1 MRRRAVLKAL
11 AAAGCLPP
19 VAFAQSPAGGTSSG
33 DLSGAIAPAPAGA
46 GPVSVDSL
54 QKLEGELTMYL
65 GRGEGGLYESILDAI
80 RKRNPGLE
88 LNVRRGPSTA
98 LANTLVAEARAGRV
112 RADLFWSIDASS
124 LGMVASQA
132 RPAQVP
138 EELRRQLKAGFQYAD
153 WIPVSGRI
161 RTLPFNSRRLAA
173 ADLPDSVMALPD
185 TDFRFGWAPAYGAF
199 QSFVTAMRLLEGEDA
214 TGAWLERM
222 AGKAT
227 EYAGEFGVVMAT
239 SRGEVDAGFAN
250 HYYTLRLKQGQ
261 PDADVALAFTRND
274 AGCLV
279 NASGTAILRDSEL
292 AVNFVRHLLTREVQS
307 YLAREAYEIP
317 LVAGVPTPDGLPPL
331 AELNPPQVDLE
342 RLADLQP
349 TLRLLRRSGV
359 L

>member
-1 MRRRAVLKAL
+1 MHRRAVIKAL

-19 VAFAQSPAGGTSSG
+19 AALAR
-33 DLSGAIAPAPAGA
+33 APAGDSDGPAA
-46 GPVSVDSL
+46 GAVEPVPVDSL
-54 QKLEGELTMYL
+54 PTLEGELTLYL
-65 GRGEGGLYESILDAI
+65 GRGEGGLYENILTAI
-80 RKRNPGLE
+80 RKRNPGLR

-124 LGMVASQA
+124 LGIVAAQA
-132 RPAQVP
+132 AASAVP
-138 EELRRQLKAGFQYAD
+138 EALRRQLRPGFQYAN
-153 WIPVSGRI
+153 WVPVSGRI
-161 RTLPFNSRRLAA
+161 RTLPFNPARLSAS
-173 ADLPDSVMALPD
+173 DLPDSVMALPD
-185 TDFRFGWAPAYGAF
+185 TAFRFGWAPAYGAF

-214 TGAWLERM
+214 TGAWLEAM
-222 AGKAT
+222 AGRAT

-239 SRGEVDAGFAN
+239 ARGEVDAGFAN

-261 PDADVALAFTRND
+261 PDASVELAFTKSD

-279 NASGTAILRDSEL
+279 NASGAMMLRESEL

-317 LVAGVPTPDGLPPL
+317 LVAGVPAPEGLPPL
-331 AELNPPQVDLE
+331 AELKPPQVDLE

-349 TLRLLRRSGV
+349 TLTLLRRAGV

>member
-1 MRRRAVLKAL
+1 MRRRAFLKAL
-11 AAAGCLPP
+11 GAAGCLPP
-19 VAFAQSPAGGTSSG
+19 AAFAGAPGTTGRVAGGSPDAT
-33 DLSGAIAPAPAGA
+33 
-46 GPVSVDSL
+46 PVSVDSL
-54 QKLEGELTMYL
+54 PKLDGELTMYL
-65 GRGEGGLYESILDAI
+65 GRGEGGLYENILAAI

-124 LGMVASQA
+124 LGMVASHAAPA
-132 RPAQVP
+132 RVP
-138 EELRRQLKAGFQYAD
+138 EQLRHQLKAGFQYAD
-153 WIPVSGRI
+153 WVPVSGRI
-161 RTLPFNSRRLAA
+161 RTLPFNLRRLAA

-239 SRGEVDAGFAN
+239 ARAEVDAGFAN

-261 PDADVALAFTRND
+261 PDADVALAFTSND

-279 NASGTAILRDSEL
+279 NASGAAILRESEL

-317 LVAGVPTPDGLPPL
+317 LVAGVPTPEGLPPL

-349 TLRLLRRSGV
+349 TLRLLRRAGV